1 MLPGVGR
8 IPSSL
13 SAGQIRG
20 MTTLIT
26 GATGKT
32 GQRVARRLQ
41 TLDHDVR
48 AVTRHSAPRFDWHDR
63 TTWSEAL
70 DGCESAYLTF
80 QPDLGLPGADEIIGA
95 FAAQA
100 VAAGCSRLVLLSG
113 RGEEGAQRA
122 EQAMMAS
129 GAEWTILRSAFFMQ
143 NFTEGAF
150 ADELAA
156 GSLTMVEHTV
166 AEPFVDADDIAAVAV
181 AALLDKGYVGRVLE
195 LTGPQL
201 LTFEEAAHAIGGPA
215 VTYRSMPT
223 EDYVAVLTAAGLPAA
238 DAAGLAYLFEEVLD
252 GRNAY
257 VTSDVETVL
266 GRAARSIDDL
276 GRGEQS

>member
-1 MLPGVGR
+1 
-8 IPSSL
+8 
-13 SAGQIRG
+13 

-32 GQRVARRLQ
+32 GLRVAHRLQ
-41 TLDHDVR
+41 ALDRDVR
-48 AVTRHSAPRFDWHDR
+48 AVTRHSTPRFDWHDQ
-63 TTWSEAL
+63 TTWSEAV
-70 DGCESAYLTF
+70 DGCASAYLTF

-113 RGEEGAQRA
+113 RGEDGAQRA
-122 EQAMMAS
+122 EQAMTAS
-129 GAEWTILRSAFFMQ
+129 GAEWTILRSAFFLQ

-156 GSLTMVEHTV
+156 GSLSMVEHTV
-166 AEPFVDADDIAAVAV
+166 AEPFVDAADIADVAVAV
-181 AALLDKGYVGRVLE
+181 LLDKEYVGRVLE

-215 VTYRSMPT
+215 VAYQPVPT
-223 EDYVAVLTAAGLPAA
+223 EDYIAVLTAAGLPAA

-257 VTSDVETVL
+257 VTGDVESVL

-276 GRGEQS
+276 DRGEQS

>member
-1 MLPGVGR
+1 
-8 IPSSL
+8 
-13 SAGQIRG
+13 

-32 GQRVARRLQ
+32 GQRVAHRLQ

-48 AVTRHSAPRFDWHDR
+48 AVTRHSIPRFDWHDR
-63 TTWSEAL
+63 STWAEAV
-70 DGCESAYLTF
+70 DGCDSAYLTF

-100 VAAGCSRLVLLSG
+100 VAAGCTRLVLLSG
-113 RGEEGAQRA
+113 RGEDGAQRA
-122 EQAMMAS
+122 EQAMTAS
-129 GAEWTILRSAFFMQ
+129 GAEWTILRSAFFLQ

-166 AEPFVDADDIAAVAV
+166 AEPFVDADDIAEVAV
-181 AALLDKGYVGRVLE
+181 ATLLDKGYVGRVLE

-201 LTFEEAAHAIGGPA
+201 LTFEEAARAVGGPGVA
-215 VTYRSMPT
+215 YRSVPT
-223 EDYVAVLTAAGLPAA
+223 EDYIAVLTEAGLPAA

-257 VTSDVETVL
+257 VTQDIETVL
-266 GRAARSIDDL
+266 GRAARSIDGL
-276 GRGEQS
+276 AGGEQS

>member
-1 MLPGVGR
+1 MLPGAER

-13 SAGQIRG
+13 PAGQIRG

-129 GAEWTILRSAFFMQ
+129 GADWTILRSAFFLQ

-257 VTSDVETVL
+257 VTSDVEAVL

>member
-1 MLPGVGR
+1 
-8 IPSSL
+8 
-13 SAGQIRG
+13 

-48 AVTRHSAPRFDWHDR
+48 AVTRHSTPRFDWHDQ
-63 TTWSEAL
+63 TTWPEAI
-70 DGCESAYLTF
+70 DGCTSAYLTF

-113 RGEEGAQRA
+113 RGEDGAQRA
-122 EQAMMAS
+122 EEAMMAS
-129 GAEWTILRSAFFMQ
+129 GAEWTVLRSAFFMQ

-156 GSLTMVEHTV
+156 GSLTMVEHTA
-166 AEPFVDADDIAAVAV
+166 AEPFVDVADIAAVAV
-181 AALLDKGYVGRVLE
+181 ATLLDKNYVGRVLE

-201 LTFEEAAHAIGGPA
+201 LTFEEAAHAIGGPTVA
-215 VTYRSMPT
+215 YHSMPT
-223 EDYVAVLTAAGLPAA
+223 EDYIAVLTEAGLPAA

-257 VTSDVETVL
+257 VTRDVEAVL

-276 GRGEQS
+276 DRGEQS

>member
-1 MLPGVGR
+1 
-8 IPSSL
+8 
-13 SAGQIRG
+13 

-32 GQRVARRLQ
+32 GQRVAHRLQ

-48 AVTRHSAPRFDWHDR
+48 AVTRHSTPRFDWHDQ
-63 TTWSEAL
+63 TTWAEAI
-70 DGCESAYLTF
+70 DGCASAYLTF

-113 RGEEGAQRA
+113 RGEDGAQRA

-129 GAEWTILRSAFFMQ
+129 GAEWTILRSAFFLQ

-166 AEPFVDADDIAAVAV
+166 AEPFVDADDIADVAV
-181 AALLDKGYVGRVLE
+181 ATLLDKEYVGRVLE

-201 LTFEEAAHAIGGPA
+201 LTFEEAAHAIGGPT

-223 EDYVAVLTAAGLPAA
+223 EDYVAVLTAAGLPAP

-257 VTSDVETVL
+257 VTSDVEAVL

-276 GRGEQS
+276 DRGEQS

>member
-1 MLPGVGR
+1 
-8 IPSSL
+8 
-13 SAGQIRG
+13 

-32 GQRVARRLQ
+32 GQRVARHLRSI
-41 TLDHDVR
+41 DHDAR
-48 AVTRHSAPRFDWHDR
+48 AVTRHSTPRFDWHDR
-63 TTWSEAL
+63 TTWAAAVA
-70 DGCESAYLTF
+70 GCESAYLTF
-80 QPDLGLPGADEIIGA
+80 QPDLGLPGADEIVGA

-100 VAAGCSRLVLLSG
+100 VAAGCTRLVLLSG

-122 EQAMMAS
+122 EKALIDS
-129 GAEWTILRSAFFMQ
+129 GAEWTILRSAFFLQ
-143 NFTEGAF
+143 NFTEDAF

-166 AEPFVDADDIAAVAV
+166 SEPFVDADDIAAVAV
-181 AALLDKGYVGRVLE
+181 AALLDGGYAGRVLE

-201 LTFEEAAHAIGGPA
+201 LTFEEAARAIGGPA
-215 VTYRSMPT
+215 VAYRSVPT
-223 EDYVAVLTAAGLPAA
+223 EDYIAVLTAAGLPAA

-257 VTSDVETVL
+257 VTSDVESVL
-266 GRAARSIDDL
+266 GRPARSIDGLD
-276 GRGEQS
+276 RGEQ

>member
-1 MLPGVGR
+1 
-8 IPSSL
+8 
-13 SAGQIRG
+13 

-41 TLDHDVR
+41 TRDHDVR
-48 AVTRHSAPRFDWHDR
+48 TVTRHSAPRFDWHDQ
-63 TTWSEAL
+63 TTWAEAIA
-70 DGCESAYLTF
+70 GCESAYLTF

-113 RGEEGAQRA
+113 RGEDGAQRA
-122 EQAMMAS
+122 EQAMVSS
-129 GAEWTILRSAFFMQ
+129 GAEWTILRSAFFIQ

-181 AALLDKGYVGRVLE
+181 ATLLDKGYVGRVLE
-195 LTGPQL
+195 LTGPHL
-201 LTFEEAAHAIGGPA
+201 LTFEEAAHAIGGPT

-223 EDYVAVLTAAGLPAA
+223 EDYVEVLTAAGLPAA

-257 VTSDVETVL
+257 VTNDVEAAL
-266 GRAARSIDDL
+266 GRPARGIVDL
-276 GRGEQS
+276 DRGVRS